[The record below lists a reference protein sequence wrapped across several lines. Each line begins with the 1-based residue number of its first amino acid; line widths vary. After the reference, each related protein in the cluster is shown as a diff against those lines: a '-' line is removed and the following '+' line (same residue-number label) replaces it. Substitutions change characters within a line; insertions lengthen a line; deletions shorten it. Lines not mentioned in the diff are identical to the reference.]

1 MGIVDALA
9 KESARG
15 SGFET
20 AHLEAELTEAV
31 AQCGDGISH
40 ATAGLIAKANVEQAA
55 HECSGGDDDRA
66 GAKTNPEVC
75 FHTDGDVI
83 LHEQAR
89 DISLL
94 EMETRLLLER
104 GLHAELV
111 CLLVALRA
119 GRSHARPFASIQHS
133 KLDAGG
139 VGIDSH
145 GTAERIDLTD
155 HVTFGESAHGRI
167 ARHLADGVGI
177 LSKHQR
183 LTTEA

>member
-1 MGIVDALA
+1 MLFA

-20 AHLEAELTEAV
+20 TNLKSKLTEAI

-40 ATAGLIAKANVEQAA
+40 ATAGLIAEANVEQAA
-55 HECSGGDDDRA
+55 HECSGGDHDRP
-66 GAKTNPEVC
+66 GAKTDPEVC

-83 LHEQAR
+83 LHEEAR
-89 DISLL
+89 DISLR

-133 KLDAGG
+133 KLNACR
-139 VGIDSH
+139 VGIDPH

-155 HVTFGESAHGRI
+155 HVTFGEPTHGRI

-177 LSKHQR
+177 LSQHQG
-183 LTTEA
+183 LTTKA